1 MAVTVGS
8 AAELAGLKVGE
19 KAPAFDLKDH
29 EGTTFN
35 SETVLKRGPLAIVFY
50 RSADW

>member
-1 MAVTVGS
+1 VTVGS

-19 KAPAFDLKDH
+19 RAPAFDLKDY
-29 EGTTFN
+29 EGTSFK
-35 SETVLKRGPLAIVFY
+35 SEAVLKKGPLVIVFY